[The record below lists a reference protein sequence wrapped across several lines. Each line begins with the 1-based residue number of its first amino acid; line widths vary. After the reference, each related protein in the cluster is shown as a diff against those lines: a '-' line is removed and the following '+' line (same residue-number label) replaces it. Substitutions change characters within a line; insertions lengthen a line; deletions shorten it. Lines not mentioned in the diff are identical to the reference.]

1 MKKIR
6 QIFRNK
12 VLILISLIA
21 YRFSLDFLYVNEV
34 AELWDYQHFEFHR
47 DNIAYIISILWFCI
61 IAWRE
66 NRIVNQKQASSIF
79 EFLLNL
85 LFFIPFS
92 SYIGLS
98 GSTTQ
103 FVFYSILYWLILT
116 ISFMYFRKNG
126 KPKKKIY
133 TNINVNDKG
142 PIRVPSLFIKIAVP
156 IVVINFFSTIYYN
169 GLSFNISFDEIYD
182 IRLAARE
189 IKMPTILSYL
199 KPISTP
205 VLMILLIISIVNRK
219 KLYTILL
226 LFAQFENFAFGAL
239 KGDLFIMLLAVCIA
253 LFYRTGRNYYFLYA
267 ILLLNVFAI
276 IERSII
282 GVSTICT
289 VFHRRML
296 FMPSLLT
303 SEYFDFFSSNEV
315 LYFRDS
321 FMRHFVPS
329 PYNAEV
335 PRLIGDIYYGEPDKA
350 CNTGIVGDDF
360 AQLGW
365 LALIAFPL
373 LRGFTVKILDNVSS
387 RVNPKLVA
395 YVCASYTLSFI
406 SSSFFSIL
414 LTRGFIVICI
424 LLYIINKSNLKN
436 SYGKFRINRCSRLH
450 RTPPH

>member
-267 ILLLNVFAI
+267 IKNKAYEGAKYFLENFDG
-276 IERSII
+276 SQ
-282 GVSTICT
+282 G
-289 VFHRRML
+289 
-296 FMPSLLT
+296 
-303 SEYFDFFSSNEV
+303 YFDMDINELVQILFSQPSSELITFARFLVKLHIDPEYSYDKINWTDYQIGTY
-315 LYFRDS
+315 LNITSKIYF
-321 FMRHFVPS
+321 V
-329 PYNAEV
+329 
-335 PRLIGDIYYGEPDKA
+335 
-350 CNTGIVGDDF
+350 
-360 AQLGW
+360 Q
-365 LALIAFPL
+365 
-373 LRGFTVKILDNVSS
+373 
-387 RVNPKLVA
+387 
-395 YVCASYTLSFI
+395 
-406 SSSFFSIL
+406 
-414 LTRGFIVICI
+414 
-424 LLYIINKSNLKN
+424 
-436 SYGKFRINRCSRLH
+436 
-450 RTPPH
+450 